1 MSPTSRSAL
10 EPAQRAAV
18 LVMAKMALVDG
29 TFSKTEKV
37 FLAAIAGTTS
47 LDDLMAEARDASLE
61 QLCRQVERYEDRF
74 FIALRAYSMAHIDQ
88 HFDVKEQEA
97 FARLVELLGLTDD
110 DRRLIEVTRA
120 AAESE
125 KAEEPAPR
133 LRELYEA
140 SSFAHVALP

>member
-1 MSPTSRSAL
+1 MSPTPRSTL

-29 TFSKTEKV
+29 TFSNIEKT
-37 FLAAIAGTTS
+37 FLAAMAGTTD
-47 LDDLMAEARDASLE
+47 LDDLMAEARDTPLE
-61 QLCRQVERYEDRF
+61 RLCQAVERYEDRF
-74 FIALRAYSMAHIDQ
+74 SIVLRAYSMAHIDQ
-88 HFDVKEQEA
+88 HFNVQEQEA
-97 FARLVELLGLTDD
+97 YVHLVETLGISED
-110 DRRLIEVTRA
+110 DRRLIEATRA

-125 KAEEPAPR
+125 QPQEPSPR